1 MPTLSTIYTAKPA
14 AQDVKAVTLTHT
26 TAAIANQASE
36 DYNFVI
42 SNMSQLLEVSC
53 DVDCRVILYGS
64 SAGRAADTRVY
75 NDYNNDNSIVNSTNL
90 LFDVVL
96 TAGTQNVNNVFLTN
110 REGSNHSTIYAKIF
124 NLSGASSAVQVG
136 LKVVQFGFENDF
148 NLITTQT
155 ADCTAN
161 DGESIPCDT
170 SGGAFTVTTPAS
182 GRFKVIDVAGN
193 ASTEGFGVNNL
204 TIEAAAGTTIM
215 GDAVLNLDVGAI
227 SPEFQLI
234 GTDWRI
240 TNSNY
245 GGVVDSAP
253 PVVTREVLTADRTY
267 YVRTDGDDNNDG
279 LSDTAGGAFATAIAA
294 RDTLRTIDGN
304 GKKVTIKFADGT
316 YTTSTNVEWSGFV
329 GISTLFLEGNTTN
342 PENVVI
348 QAAVGVSIVTGVW
361 ILSGGSFEL
370 SGFKFTNTQPNADCL
385 TIQNWAKVIIR
396 NNRWGTATRHHI
408 NVFGFSVVD
417 QIGNCSI
424 DGGTGGAG
432 RFVTASAS
440 IVSFNN
446 AGVCTITNSPA
457 YVDFVAASSGGVINW
472 VSSIFSW
479 SGSATGRRYF
489 ASANGIIQTY
499 GQGVNFPGSQAG
511 TLSTGGQYL

>member
-26 TAAIANQASE
+26 TAAITNQASE

-64 SAGRAADTRVY
+64 SAGRAADTRAY

-110 REGSNHSTIYAKIF
+110 REGSNRSTIYAKIF
-124 NLSGASSAVQVG
+124 NLSGASSAVEVG

-170 SGGAFTVTTPAS
+170 SGGAFTITTPAS

-234 GTDWRI
+234 GTDWRV

-253 PVVTREVLTADRTY
+253 PVVTRELLTADRTY

-279 LSDTAGGAFATAIAA
+279 LSDTAGGAFLTIQKAIDVVGGLDLGIYNAYIQLSGSFTLTESITLKDPVGAGNVFLQGEELNHATAI
-294 RDTLRTIDGN
+294 IDGN
-304 GKKVTIKFADGT
+304 SAVAGLISYTGDKYVVRWLTLTGATQRAASGSGRSSMCIFRDLTVTACGT
-316 YTTSTNVEWSGFV
+316 RPFYLAGTACGMSVAGTINYIHTGGSIDAIIYGLHAQALCNSQGLNLNISGSPTFSI
-329 GISTLFLEGNTTN
+329 GMFTMDRNSSLNAIS
-342 PENVVI
+342 
-348 QAAVGVSIVTGVW
+348 SIVTGSF
-361 ILSGGSFEL
+361 SGTGV
-370 SGFKFTNTQPNADCL
+370 NC
-385 TIQNWAKVIIR
+385 R
-396 NNRWGTATRHHI
+396 NR
-408 NVFGFSVVD
+408 SVVLL
-417 QIGNCSI
+417 Q
-424 DGGTGGAG
+424 
-432 RFVTASAS
+432 SAS
-440 IVSFNN
+440 GYGS
-446 AGVCTITNSPA
+446 TS
-457 YVDFVAASSGGVINW
+457 VDASSYIM
-472 VSSIFSW
+472 
-479 SGSATGRRYF
+479 T
-489 ASANGIIQTY
+489 
-499 GQGVNFPGSQAG
+499 
-511 TLSTGGQYL
+511 